1 MSNSKTMIWKRLNYT
16 SGKKVDNTPGISQ
29 LKTSLEHS
37 LRIIQKDELEFNKDL
52 INKNFVFFDGEVS
65 NMSELSIDAR
75 KKIFNSIYS
84 PLLEVKEEQKELVEV
99 NSNLSKQAYKIKE
112 LIKKNEDE
120 LLTKFLQDLLN
131 SDGYIVPDVSELI
144 RNFDVKRIEQK
155 ISCID
160 KYIAL
165 NNEAVDLK
173 SESKFSLKK
182 TAIQETFFK
191 FPANQLVDNV
201 KPVHY
206 MSIITKFYKNNFPD
220 YPIKLIVFHGDEVAN
235 EEEQNIGVHPHIFI
249 DGKNEKTGKYDIIND
264 EFKMVNKYL
273 KSQGK
278 AEITGRKFSDAQM
291 LGTVY
296 QEIIYNFVNAELKAL
311 KYDLSVKV
319 LPDTP
324 EKKIRNKLIKKDTS
338 KPKIHRVY
346 NSINKG
352 IEDLKKVN
360 LSIEINSKNKE
371 KLDIEISEILKKQEE
386 VTKLNESLKFKNLL
400 LGESVSKNQE
410 KIQKQESNINSLS
423 KKERVLESK
432 IIEKTDEIIL
442 LDEEFD
448 DKKTLYE
455 QLTEAFSS
463 VKMFVSVCIN
473 RVIKYN
479 SMPND
484 YHIKEVNKDL
494 DMIYKNV
501 SDKEGLKLID
511 NMLNDQEK
519 LFDENN
525 VPVEFRRDAYSNNRK
540 AKIKPW
546 FLNQDHKKSEF

>member
-52 INKNFVFFDGEVS
+52 INKNFVFFDGKVS
-65 NMSELSIDAR
+65 NMSEISIEER

-84 PLLEVKEEQKELVEV
+84 PLLEVKEDQKELVEV

-112 LIKKNEDE
+112 LIKKNDDE
-120 LLTKFLQDLLN
+120 ILTKFLQDLLN
-131 SDGYIVPDVSELI
+131 TDGYIVPDVSELI

-155 ISCID
+155 INCVD

-165 NNEAVDLK
+165 NNQAVDLK
-173 SESKFSLKK
+173 SDSKFSLKK

-191 FPANQLVDNV
+191 FPSNQLVDNV
-201 KPVHY
+201 KPIHY
-206 MSIITKFYKNNFPD
+206 MSIITKFYKHNFPD

-235 EEEQNIGVHPHIFI
+235 AEEQNIGVHPHIFI
-249 DGKNEKTGKYDIIND
+249 DGKNKKTGKYDIIND
-264 EFKMVNKYL
+264 EFKMVNNYL

-278 AEITGRKFSDAQM
+278 SEITGRKFSDAQM

-319 LPDTP
+319 LPDTAD
-324 EKKIRNKLIKKDTS
+324 KKIRNKLIKKDTS

-371 KLDIEISEILKKQEE
+371 KLDFEISEILKKQEE
-386 VTKLNESLKFKNLL
+386 ATKTNETLKFKNLL
-400 LGESVSKNQE
+400 LGENVSKNQE
-410 KIQKQESNINSLS
+410 KIQKQEINISALS
-423 KKERVLESK
+423 KKEMILESK
-432 IIEKTDEIIL
+432 IIEKTDEIIS

-455 QLTEAFSS
+455 QLSEAFSS

-484 YHIKEVNKDL
+484 YHINEVNKDL
-494 DMIYKNV
+494 DVIYKNV

-525 VPVEFRRDAYSNNRK
+525 VPVEFRRDDYSNNRK
-540 AKIKPW
+540 AKIKP
-546 FLNQDHKKSEF
+546 

>member
-52 INKNFVFFDGEVS
+52 INKNYVFFNGEVS
-65 NMSELSIDAR
+65 NMSKLSIDER
-75 KKIFNSIYS
+75 KNIFNSIYS
-84 PLLEVKEEQKELVEV
+84 PLLEVKEEQKEIVEI

-131 SDGYIVPDVSELI
+131 SDGYIVPDSSGLI

-155 ISCID
+155 INCID

-165 NNEAVDLK
+165 NNEVVDLK
-173 SESKFSLKK
+173 SDSKFSLKK

-191 FPANQLVDNV
+191 FPINQLVDNI
-201 KPVHY
+201 KPIHY
-206 MSIITKFYKNNFPD
+206 MSIISKFYKTYLPD
-220 YPIKLIVFHGDEVAN
+220 YPIKLIVFHGDEIAN
-235 EEEQNIGVHPHIFI
+235 EEEQNVGVHPHIFI
-249 DGKNEKTGKYDIIND
+249 DGKNSKTGKYNIIND
-264 EFKMVNKYL
+264 EFKLINSYL
-273 KSQGK
+273 KSEGK

-296 QEIIYNFVNAELKAL
+296 QEIIYKFVNAELKNL

-319 LPDTP
+319 LPDSP

-360 LSIEINSKNKE
+360 SSLEINIKNKE
-371 KLDIEISEILKKQEE
+371 KLDIEIAEILNKQEEILKN
-386 VTKLNESLKFKNLL
+386 NESLKSKNLTL
-400 LGESVSKNQE
+400 ESSILKNNE
-410 KIQKQESNINSLS
+410 TVNKQENNIKILGKNENIL
-423 KKERVLESK
+423 ERR

-455 QLTEAFSS
+455 QLSEAFSS

-479 SMPND
+479 SMPNN

-494 DMIYKNV
+494 DIIYKNV
-501 SDKEGLKLID
+501 SDKEGLNLID
-511 NMLNDQEK
+511 NMLDEQEK
-519 LFDENN
+519 VLNSNN
-525 VPVEFRRDAYSNNRK
+525 VPLEFKRDSSNKRK
-540 AKIKPW
+540 ARIKP
-546 FLNQDHKKSEF
+546 

>member
-52 INKNFVFFDGEVS
+52 INKNYVFFNGEVS
-65 NMSELSIDAR
+65 NMSKLSIDER
-75 KKIFNSIYS
+75 KNIFNSIYS
-84 PLLEVKEEQKELVEV
+84 PLLEVKEEQKELVEI

-131 SDGYIVPDVSELI
+131 SDGYIVPDSSGLI

-155 ISCID
+155 INCID

-165 NNEAVDLK
+165 NNEVVDLK
-173 SESKFSLKK
+173 SDSKFSLKK

-191 FPANQLVDNV
+191 FPINQLVDNI
-201 KPVHY
+201 KPIHY
-206 MSIITKFYKNNFPD
+206 MSIISKFYKTYLPD
-220 YPIKLIVFHGDEVAN
+220 YPIKLIVFHGDEIAN
-235 EEEQNIGVHPHIFI
+235 EEEQNVGVHPHIFI
-249 DGKNEKTGKYDIIND
+249 DGKNSKTGKYNIIND
-264 EFKMVNKYL
+264 EFKLINSYL
-273 KSQGK
+273 KSEGK

-296 QEIIYNFVNAELKAL
+296 QEIIYKFVNAELKNL

-319 LPDTP
+319 LPDSP

-360 LSIEINSKNKE
+360 SSLEINIKNKE
-371 KLDIEISEILKKQEE
+371 KLDTEITEILA
-386 VTKLNESLKFKNLL
+386 T
-400 LGESVSKNQE
+400 QE
-410 KIQKQESNINSLS
+410 KLSTTNKSLLNQNLRLKNNISANIETSNQLENKVKILNKDANSLEKS
-423 KKERVLESK
+423 
-432 IIEKTDEIIL
+432 IIEKTDELIL
-442 LDEEFD
+442 IEEEIE

-494 DMIYKNV
+494 DIIYKNV

-525 VPVEFRRDAYSNNRK
+525 VPVEFRRDAYSNKRK
-540 AKIKPW
+540 AKIKP
-546 FLNQDHKKSEF
+546 

>member
-52 INKNFVFFDGEVS
+52 INKNYVFFNGEVS
-65 NMSELSIDAR
+65 NMSKLSIDER
-75 KKIFNSIYS
+75 KNIFNSIYS
-84 PLLEVKEEQKELVEV
+84 PLLEVKEEQKELVEI

-131 SDGYIVPDVSELI
+131 SDGYIVPDSSGLI

-155 ISCID
+155 INCID

-165 NNEAVDLK
+165 NNEVVDLK
-173 SESKFSLKK
+173 SDSKFSLKK

-191 FPANQLVDNV
+191 FPINQLVDNI
-201 KPVHY
+201 KPIHY
-206 MSIITKFYKNNFPD
+206 MSIISKFYKTYLPD
-220 YPIKLIVFHGDEVAN
+220 YPIKLIVFHGDEIAN
-235 EEEQNIGVHPHIFI
+235 EEEQNVGVHPHIFI
-249 DGKNEKTGKYDIIND
+249 DGKNSKTGKYNIIND
-264 EFKMVNKYL
+264 EFKLINSYL
-273 KSQGK
+273 KSEGK

-296 QEIIYNFVNAELKAL
+296 QEIIYKFVNAELKNL

-319 LPDTP
+319 LPDSP

-360 LSIEINSKNKE
+360 SSLEINIKNKE
-371 KLDIEISEILKKQEE
+371 KLDIEIAEILNKQEEILKN
-386 VTKLNESLKFKNLL
+386 NESLKSKNLTL
-400 LGESVSKNQE
+400 ESSILKNNE
-410 KIQKQESNINSLS
+410 TVNKQENNIKILGKNENIL
-423 KKERVLESK
+423 ERR

-455 QLTEAFSS
+455 QLSEAFSS

-479 SMPND
+479 SMPNN

-494 DMIYKNV
+494 DIIYKNV
-501 SDKEGLKLID
+501 SDKEGLNLID
-511 NMLNDQEK
+511 NMLDEQEK
-519 LFDENN
+519 VLNSNN
-525 VPVEFRRDAYSNNRK
+525 VPLEFKRDSSNKRK
-540 AKIKPW
+540 ARIKP
-546 FLNQDHKKSEF
+546 

>member
-1 MSNSKTMIWKRLNYT
+1 MKNSKTMIWKRLNFT
-16 SGKKVDNTPGISQ
+16 SGKKVKNTPGIAQ
-29 LKTSLEHS
+29 LKTSLQHS
-37 LRIIQKDELEFNKDL
+37 LRIIKKDELEFNEEL
-52 INKNFVFFDGEVS
+52 INKNFVVFNGEVS
-65 NMSELSIDAR
+65 NMSKLTIEQRTEML
-75 KKIFNSIYS
+75 NSIYS
-84 PLLEVKEEQKELVEV
+84 PLLTAKGDNKELVEV
-99 NSNLSKQAYKIKE
+99 NKLLSKQAYKIKE
-112 LIKKNEDE
+112 LIEKNESED
-120 LLTKFLQDLLN
+120 LTKFLNHLLG
-131 SDGYIVPDVSELI
+131 SDGYIVPESSALI
-144 RNFDVKRIEQK
+144 NDMRVKRLEQK
-155 ISCID
+155 ISSVD

-165 NNEAVDLK
+165 RNK
-173 SESKFSLKK
+173 SVELSDDSKFSVKK

-191 FPANQLVDNV
+191 FPMNQLVDNV

-206 MSIITKFYKNNFPD
+206 MSIINKFYKNHFPD
-220 YPIKLIVFHGDEVAN
+220 YPVKLIVFHGDEITN
-235 EEEQNIGVHPHIFI
+235 DEEINLGVHPHIFI
-249 DGKNEKTGKYDIIND
+249 DGKNAKTGQYNIIND
-264 EFKMVNKYL
+264 EFKMVNQYL
-273 KSQGK
+273 TSQGK
-278 AEITGRKFSDAQM
+278 PTIDSRKFSDAQM

-296 QEIIYNFVNAELKAL
+296 QEIIYNFVNKELKTL
-311 KYDLSVKV
+311 GYDLNVEI

-352 IEDLKKVN
+352 IEDLKN
-360 LSIEINSKNKE
+360 IGSSLEINRENKE
-371 KLDIEISEILKKQEE
+371 KLDKQIAEILE
-386 VTKLNESLKFKNLL
+386 T
-400 LGESVSKNQE
+400 QE
-410 KIQKQESNINSLS
+410 KLSTTNKSLLNQNLRLKNNISANIETSNQLENKVKILNKDANSLEKS
-423 KKERVLESK
+423 
-432 IIEKTDEIIL
+432 IIEKTDELIL
-442 LDEEFD
+442 IEEEIE

-494 DMIYKNV
+494 DIIYKNV

-525 VPVEFRRDAYSNNRK
+525 VPVEFRRDAYSNKRK
-540 AKIKPW
+540 AKIKP
-546 FLNQDHKKSEF
+546 